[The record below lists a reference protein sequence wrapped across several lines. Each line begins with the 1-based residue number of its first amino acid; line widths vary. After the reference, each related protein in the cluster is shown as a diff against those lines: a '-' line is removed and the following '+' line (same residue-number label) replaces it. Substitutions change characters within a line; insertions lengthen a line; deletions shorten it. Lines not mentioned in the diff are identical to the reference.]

1 MLAYCR
7 CIALPYRSMRPAM
20 SRKPIARTL
29 AVAIAL
35 CALIASATRAAAQR
49 ETTGTVF
56 VDANGNGIHDPGERG
71 VAGVAVSNQD
81 AVTTTDASGRFHL
94 PRGGAGIVFIS
105 VPDGY
110 RSLGSFWRAVG
121 DTAPQLA
128 FALAPAP
135 RAREFRFVHASDT
148 HIAPA
153 SVDRTR
159 RLGAL
164 VDSLAPAFLIVTGD
178 LVRDA
183 LRVGDSEATSYYELF
198 VRETSAFRT
207 PLWTVPGNHENFGI
221 ERDKSHV
228 SATHPLYGRGMY
240 HKYLGP
246 DYYSFNYGGVHFVGL
261 NTADIEDQSYY
272 GHVDSLQLAW
282 LERDLAVV
290 PATMPVVSFDHIPF
304 VSTIEGFNGYMDGGL
319 APSPI
324 SVRGKTVYRHTVY
337 NAGDVLAVLRKR
349 RLVLALGGHFH
360 AAEKVVYDIDGIRT
374 RFNLAA
380 AIVGPT
386 NSNGLRWPS
395 GVMLYTVRDG
405 IIDDGTFIPLGM
417 PDRVTP

>member
-1 MLAYCR
+1 MPGARFVVPILAL
-7 CIALPYRSMRPAM
+7 AA
-20 SRKPIARTL
+20 TL
-29 AVAIAL
+29 ALSPLGA
-35 CALIASATRAAAQR
+35 RAAAAQGAAS
-49 ETTGTVF
+49 GTVF

-81 AVTTTDASGRFHL
+81 AVTTTDASGHFQL

-110 RSLGSFWRAVG
+110 RSLGRFWRATG
-121 DTAPQLA
+121 DGAAPLD
-128 FALAPAP
+128 FALASAP
-135 RAREFRFVHASDT
+135 RARQFRFVHASDT

-153 SVDRTR
+153 SADRTR

-164 VDSLAPAFLIVTGD
+164 VDSLAPAFLIITGD

-183 LRVGDSEATSYYELF
+183 LRVGEAEATSYYELF
-198 VRETSAFRT
+198 VRETSAFHK

-246 DYYSFNYGGVHFVGL
+246 DYYSFNYGGIHFVGL
-261 NTADIEDQSYY
+261 NTADIEDQWYY

-304 VSTIEGFNGYMDGGL
+304 VSTIEGFNGYMEGGP
-319 APSPI
+319 APSLI
-324 SVRGKTVYRHTVY
+324 TVRGKTVYRHTVS

-349 RLVLALGGHFH
+349 RHVLALGGHFH
-360 AAEKVVYDIDGIRT
+360 AAEKVIYEIDGMRT

-386 NSNGLRWPS
+386 ISNGLRWPS
-395 GVMLYTVRDG
+395 GVTLYTVRDG
-405 IIDDGTFIPLGM
+405 VIDDGTFIPLGM

>member
-1 MLAYCR
+1 MFRNRVVRAITIFTTALA
-7 CIALPYRSMRPAM
+7 AG
-20 SRKPIARTL
+20 
-29 AVAIAL
+29 
-35 CALIASATRAAAQR
+35 SAAARAAAAQGA
-49 ETTGTVF
+49 TKGTVF
-56 VDANGNGIHDPGERG
+56 VDANANGIRDPGEHG

-81 AVTTTDASGRFHL
+81 AVTTTDAAGRFHL
-94 PRGGAGIVFIS
+94 PPGGAGIVFIS

-110 RSLGSFWRAVG
+110 RPVGRFWRAVG
-121 DTAPQLA
+121 DTTASVD
-128 FALAPAP
+128 FALATAP

-153 SVDRTR
+153 SADRTR

-183 LRVGDSEATSYYELF
+183 LRVGEAEATSYYELF
-198 VRETSAFRT
+198 VRETSAFHT

-261 NTADIEDQSYY
+261 NTADIEDQWYY

-290 PATMPVVSFDHIPF
+290 PATTPVVSFDHIPF
-304 VSTIEGFNGYMDGGL
+304 VSTIEGFNGYMDGGP
-319 APSPI
+319 APSLI
-324 SVRGKTVYRHTVY
+324 TVRGKTVYRHTVS
-337 NAGDVLAVLRKR
+337 NAGDVLAILRKHR
-349 RLVLALGGHFH
+349 HVLALGGHFH
-360 AAEKVVYDIDGIRT
+360 AAEKVVYDIDGVRT

-386 NSNGLRWPS
+386 SSNGLRWPS
-395 GVMLYTVRDG
+395 GVTLYTVRDG
-405 IIDDGTFIPLGM
+405 AIDDGTFIPLGM
-417 PDRVTP
+417 ADRITP